1 MTTVTPSRRER
12 LRTATVAEIK
22 QTARR
27 LLVTGGAPT
36 ISLRA
41 IAREMGMTA
50 PAIYRY
56 FPSLEALIAEL
67 CADLYAEVG
76 ATVDAARSTIPDE
89 QPAARLAA
97 MAGAFRRWGIAHR
110 AEFALMFGEPIPCA
124 RDIGA
129 RDNEDGCA
137 QPVGGVVDFCLVF
150 LADFAALWRQG
161 GIRTPPP
168 EVISDRL
175 AGELAPYLA
184 LLGIKDLPVE
194 VVYLFL
200 SGWIRLYGMVAVE
213 VFGHLSWALTD
224 AGPLFETDMAA
235 YFHQR
240 TGTLPAVRP
249 T

>member
-1 MTTVTPSRRER
+1 MATITPSRRER

-22 QTARR
+22 QTARQ

-67 CADLYAEVG
+67 CTDLYAEVSV
-76 ATVDAARSTIPDE
+76 ALDAARSPIPKD
-89 QPAARLAA
+89 QPAARLSA
-97 MAGAFRRWGIAHR
+97 MAGAFRRWSITHP
-110 AEFALMFGEPIPCA
+110 AEFALMFGEPVPGVPDPDPDESCA
-124 RDIGA
+124 EPA
-129 RDNEDGCA
+129 
-137 QPVGGVVDFCLVF
+137 GGVIDFCDAFLV
-150 LADFAALWRQG
+150 DFAALWRQG

-168 EVISDRL
+168 EAISDRL

-184 LLGIKDLPVE
+184 KLEARDLPVAA
-194 VVYLFL
+194 VYLFL
-200 SGWIRLYGMVAVE
+200 SGWIRLYGMVAME

-224 AGPLFETDMAA
+224 AEPLFETDMAA
-235 YFHQR
+235 YFHQL
-240 TGTLPAVRP
+240 TGAVPALRP
-249 T
+249 A